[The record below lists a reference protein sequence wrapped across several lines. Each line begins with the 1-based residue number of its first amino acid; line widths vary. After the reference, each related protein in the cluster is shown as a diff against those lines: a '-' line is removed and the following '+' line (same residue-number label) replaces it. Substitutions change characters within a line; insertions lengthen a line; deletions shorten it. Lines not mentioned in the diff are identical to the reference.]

1 MSKLTDKQ
9 RKQIVAEYVDGD
21 GKISH
26 RQLAQK
32 FNVSQ
37 STISKILKD
46 EKSVQ
51 KCSDKKKANTLSMLA
66 YIDSQSDKAQELIG
80 KILATSGEKIES
92 ASLRD
97 NMGALKVLAEV
108 FCGKRSEEREKTV
121 TDHLTLMRN
130 AFSNEKECE
139 DYGDE

>member
-66 YIDSQSDKAQELIG
+66 YIDSQSDKAQELI
-80 KILATSGEKIES
+80 
-92 ASLRD
+92 LRQQVG
-97 NMGALKVLAEV
+97 NAAFHRGL
-108 FCGKRSEEREKTV
+108 EEIQQV
-121 TDHLTLMRN
+121 VADHAVKQ
-130 AFSNEKECE
+130 AFGNV
-139 DYGDE
+139 